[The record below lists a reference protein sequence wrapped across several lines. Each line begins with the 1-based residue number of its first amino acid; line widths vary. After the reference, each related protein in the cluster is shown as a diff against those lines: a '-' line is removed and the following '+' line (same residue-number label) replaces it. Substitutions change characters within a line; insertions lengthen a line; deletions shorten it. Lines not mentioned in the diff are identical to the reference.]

1 MTDSLTDLPSVDLS
15 ECDNEPIH
23 LLELVQGHG
32 CLMVVGGTPLR
43 VLQISENAETLL
55 GQPATA
61 LIERPLGTVLDDL
74 SVMALN
80 GVRDDARRPEA
91 SAIGLYARPRQPVP
105 GVARLRVHA
114 QRRGPGGEMDL
125 SASGVTEGRADGATA
140 DESHGTAC
148 HDVIVE
154 LEPIQERDEEAAE
167 ETFEA
172 ESIALASLTEGEN
185 LFQLLN
191 QAVHAIAGLTD
202 YDRVMAYMFHED
214 WSGEVMAECCHPD
227 MTPFLGLR
235 YPASDIPAQA
245 RRLYVS
251 TRLRVIVDVDG
262 LNVPILRALA
272 VAGEPP
278 LDLGGAILRSVSSYH
293 IEYLRNMGVKATL
306 VASLVVDG
314 ALWGLIACHHNS
326 RKVVPWHRREAVDRV
341 AARLSDR
348 IADIISLQRT
358 RRRRRSK
365 RFLSL
370 LDQALSDNVNPV
382 RALFF
387 GTPRMSDIVRGQ
399 GLVLVADGCG
409 VAWGEAPTPEVIPS
423 LMARAAKHAVDGL
436 FVSHDLAGTGLFA
449 GLRLGAS
456 CGMIAVF
463 PGGDGGPA
471 LACFRGELVR
481 EVHWGGDPN
490 KPVEVDSA
498 SQRLSPRKSF
508 NLWRQVVHGQS
519 SPWERWAIDL
529 VRDVGAMLAKYDAGA
544 AETGGL
550 GQALRHQVACFET
563 TLAAQ
568 VETLS
573 VAESGL
579 LLVEIAA
586 DDVRQVDA
594 GDGAGPRLSGDAGNR
609 VVATNQTFR
618 TRFDVDDGDVCG
630 STMGDVLRQLGLP
643 KAIAD
648 LQPGGD
654 MDVEW
659 WSGASGHRTLQ
670 VRRRGLFAHADE
682 TGVIGRRIWV
692 TYAFSD
698 VTSFYRTRRALG
710 AARDQAQAR
719 SRGRTEFLARLAH
732 ELRGPLQAIQGYATL
747 LEHDDDMLYPDRYR
761 SFAREIG
768 DHSGGLLN
776 LLNTLLDLSR
786 LDQGAEGT
794 VSESFDLTTM
804 MAEICQQAA
813 PAAASGGISWDW
825 HIPNESI
832 WFQGDAGALRRAFV
846 TLIHKAVVVSPP
858 GSTVMVRLTLERGGE
873 PRVSVNDSGLGLND
887 EELIALQ
894 RPLEARPDD
903 GALDHDPLGSV
914 SLALVRGLIDLHGGA
929 IAVTSNPGSGT
940 TVHVTLPRHRVV
952 SRDNAAVRPRGE

>member
-1 MTDSLTDLPSVDLS
+1 MTETPTDLPTVDLS

-61 LIERPLGTVLDDL
+61 LIERPLATVLDDL

-80 GVRDDARRPEA
+80 RLRDDARRPE
-91 SAIGLYARPRQPVP
+91 SGAIGLYARSRHAAP
-105 GVARLRVHA
+105 GAARLRVHA
-114 QRRGPGGEMDL
+114 WRRASRGERDL
-125 SASGVTEGRADGATA
+125 PTPGVTEGGAEGAMA
-140 DESHGTAC
+140 DESHGTVC

-167 ETFEA
+167 ETYEA

-191 QAVHAIAGLTD
+191 QAVHALAGLTD

-214 WSGEVMAECCHPD
+214 WSGEVVAECCHPD

-245 RRLYVS
+245 RRLYIS

-262 LNVPILRALA
+262 LNVPILRAPA
-272 VAGEPP
+272 AAGEPP
-278 LDLGGAILRSVSSYH
+278 LDLGEAILRSVSSYH

-358 RRRRRSK
+358 RRRRRSR

-370 LDQALSDNVNPV
+370 LEQALADNVNPV

-387 GTPRMSDIVRGQ
+387 GTPRLSDIVRGQ
-399 GLVLVADGCG
+399 GLVLVADGCC
-409 VAWGEAPTPEVIPS
+409 VAWGETPAPEVIPA
-423 LMARAAKHAVDGL
+423 LMARAAEQAADGL
-436 FVSHDLAGTGLFA
+436 FVSHDLAGSGLFED
-449 GLRLGAS
+449 LPLDAS
-456 CGMIAVF
+456 CGMMAVF
-463 PGGDGGPA
+463 PSGEGGAA

-519 SPWERWAIDL
+519 SPWEPWAIGL
-529 VRDVGAMLAKYDAGA
+529 VRDVGAVLAKYDAGA
-544 AETGGL
+544 VAAGGL
-550 GQALRHQVACFET
+550 GQALRDHVTCFEA

-579 LLVEIAA
+579 MLVEITAE
-586 DDVRQVDA
+586 DVQVDT
-594 GDGAGPRLSGDAGNR
+594 GDGAGPRLSGGAGNR
-609 VVATNQTFR
+609 VVAANQTFR
-618 TRFDVDDGDVCG
+618 TRFDVDEGDVCG

-670 VRRRGLFAHADE
+670 VSRRGLFAHADE
-682 TGVIGRRIWV
+682 TGVIGRRVWV

-710 AARDQAQAR
+710 VARDQAQAR

-747 LEHDDDMLYPDRYR
+747 LEHDDDMLHPDRYR

-768 DHSGGLLN
+768 EHSGGLLN

-813 PAAASGGISWDW
+813 PAAAHGGISWDW

-873 PRVSVNDSGLGLND
+873 PRVSVNDSGLGLSD

-940 TVHVTLPRHRVV
+940 TVHVTLPRHRVL
-952 SRDNAAVRPRGE
+952 SRDNAPARPGGN